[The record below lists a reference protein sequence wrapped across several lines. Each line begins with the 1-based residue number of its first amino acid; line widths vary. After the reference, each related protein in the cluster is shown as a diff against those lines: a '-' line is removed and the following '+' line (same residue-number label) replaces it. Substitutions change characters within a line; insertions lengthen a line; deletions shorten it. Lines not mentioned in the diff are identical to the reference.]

1 MGGAFLEEWKRNRKR
16 KGGTSA
22 STNQSLLSSSSS
34 RRFKKC
40 REKKTEKLTNQL
52 RSQPRFLQIQPFP
65 SHNLPIPILYQLHRR
80 SFQRPPTLTLPSIPT
95 RLTLP
100 ITLLTL
106 TLVRSLPSAA
116 VLRVVVKL
124 VLSVPAH
131 HARRRRG
138 RVGEGP
144 SLIVGGS

>member
-1 MGGAFLEEWKRNRKR
+1 MGGAFWRIENAEGRNERAR
-16 KGGTSA
+16 QQTD
-22 STNQSLLSSSSS
+22 LSSSPLLLRVIS
-34 RRFKKC
+34 RRKVE
-40 REKKTEKLTNQL
+40 RNQKLTDQL
-52 RSQPRFLQIQPFP
+52 RSQPRFLQIQLFP

-124 VLSVPAH
+124 VLSVPAR